1 MNTNEFIFGIRPV
14 IEAIRSGKTI
24 DKLMVKKGISG
35 ELIGELTGLAKEHDI
50 ALQAVPEE
58 KLNRITRKNHQGA
71 IAFLS
76 PVPFQNYEEIIIQ
89 LFEKGETPFILYLD
103 KISDVRNFGAIVRTA
118 ECAGVH
124 AIIVPEKGAAQIGAD
139 AIKTSAGALHHIA
152 VCKVRNTVGCIRNL
166 KNSGLTLFAAT
177 EKASQNYTDFDY
189 SVPCAIIMGSEDEG
203 ISEEILRLADHLVRI
218 PILGKIGSLNVSVA
232 AGVLLYET
240 VKQRHKQLS
249 K

>member
-1 MNTNEFIFGIRPV
+1 MNNNEFLFGIRPA

-35 ELIGELTGLAKEHDI
+35 ELIAELTSLAREYDI
-50 ALQAVPEE
+50 ALQPVPEE
-58 KLNRITRKNHQGA
+58 KLNRITRKNHQGV

-152 VCKVRNTVGCIRNL
+152 ICKVRNTVGCIRTL
-166 KNSGLTLFAAT
+166 KNTGLTLFAAT
-177 EKASQNYTDFDY
+177 EKASHDYTDFDY
-189 SVPCAIIMGSEDEG
+189 SVPSAIIMGSEDEG
-203 ISEEILRLADHLVRI
+203 ISEEIIRLADHLVRI
-218 PILGKIGSLNVSVA
+218 PIMGKIGSLNVSVA
-232 AGVLLYET
+232 AGIILYET
-240 VKQRHKQLS
+240 VKQRRK
-249 K
+249 